1 MENKYK
7 ISLNDQLKEIR
18 HYLNIIESNNLDC
31 DTNLM
36 CKEHLLIKINCFKIN
51 CNTILK
57 QTKNLDVISEIFDN
71 FNDLLEKNK
80 YLIKA
85 ISSIN

>member
-7 ISLNDQLKEIR
+7 ISLNVQLKEIR
-18 HYLNIIESNNLDC
+18 NYINIIEGNNLDC

-51 CNTILK
+51 YNTILK
-57 QTKNLDVISEIFDN
+57 QTKNLDVVSEIFDN

>member
-1 MENKYK
+1 MEDKYK
-7 ISLNDQLKEIR
+7 MSLNNQLKEIR

-51 CNTILK
+51 YNTILK
-57 QTKNLDVISEIFDN
+57 QYKNLDDVSEIFDN

>member
-51 CNTILK
+51 YNTILK
-57 QTKNLDVISEIFDN
+57 QNKNLDVVTEIFDN